1 MADDAKSIGKSLAEI
16 SASLKEGINRSEGNQ
31 AAEKEASNE
40 DRRQRVTL
48 FGSLK
53 ASMDKMGEGLK
64 SLGTGKISGGIGGL
78 FAGLGGVIMT
88 FISPIL
94 NFFGKAG
101 PIAKIA
107 LKFVPFGKAIG
118 GIFGPIFNIFG
129 KAGPIAKVATKFLP
143 FLGPAG
149 MIAKLG
155 LKFLGPLILLIDGFI
170 GFFKGWSNSEEGN
183 IGLRIVD
190 GIQGGVAQ
198 ILSGLTLGFVSFDA
212 INEFIQPF
220 FDYIKDWF
228 TGIFAIWDDES
239 LGFGEKLWLT
249 LKEYFVLWVDG
260 MMLTFTLVKDGI
272 MAAIDGLIY
281 IFSPEALMAAA
292 SAIGDAFMA
301 ISDWVFGVFEEP
313 ITYMSMIMARITNAL
328 KVMFYD
334 VIAAINGFTETLP
347 FGMGFSVLGGSEA
360 AKKAS
365 QDAVMEGMRDEA
377 AYQSNLSEI
386 RERQA
391 EEARKAAEAQAA
403 REKAYLEKGR
413 LEKERLEKVAK
424 ENELKKNQA
433 ENDQREAEVRT
444 SVMGGS
450 SSSSVNIVRGGTS
463 VTNVQQ
469 PALESRPP
477 PQSAMGLLFG

>member
-64 SLGTGKISGGIGGL
+64 SLGTGKVAGGIGGL

-107 LKFVPFGKAIG
+107 LKFVPFGKAIS
-118 GIFGPIFNIFG
+118 GIFGPIFSIFG

-155 LKFLGPLILLIDGFI
+155 LKFLGPLIMLIDGFI

-220 FDYIKDWF
+220 FTYIKDWF
-228 TGIFAIWDDES
+228 TGIFAIWDDSS
-239 LGFGEKLWLT
+239 LGFGEKIWLI
-249 LKEYFVLWVDG
+249 LKESVQATIDG
-260 MMLTFTLVKDGI
+260 LIYIFSLVKDGI
-272 MAAIDGLIY
+272 LATVDGLIY
-281 IFSPEALMAAA
+281 IFSPEALMAAGKA
-292 SAIGDAFMA
+292 VGEAFNSVGEW
-301 ISDWVFGVFEEP
+301 IFENFKRP
-313 ITYMSMIMARITNAL
+313 ITFFAMKIDEIVSIIKEQFFSLAASVINLVPDFLKTDGMAE
-328 KVMFYD
+328 MQ
-334 VIAAINGFTETLP
+334 E
-347 FGMGFSVLGGSEA
+347 GFSRDAEAESRNRARTKAAYERALEA
-360 AKKAS
+360 AEK
-365 QDAVMEGMRDEA
+365 E
-377 AYQSNLSEI
+377 EI
-386 RERQA
+386 

-477 PQSAMGLLFG
+477 PQSALGLLFG